1 MKVFTLTVYEPHSF
15 EVCRVHVGGIRAIY
29 YAAMHTIR
37 FERRAGREC
46 PYMKC
51 SDPRLHFWLTCC
63 RMSVNYG
70 FDI

>member
-1 MKVFTLTVYEPHSF
+1 MEIVTL
-15 EVCRVHVGGIRAIY
+15 EVCEPDNREIRAFLVGDIRAIY
-29 YAAMHTIR
+29 HAGMQRIRYA
-37 FERRAGREC
+37 RRAGRDC

-51 SDPRLHFWLTCC
+51 SDKRLHFWLTCC